1 MLISDG
7 KERFSK
13 KAGVYHRARPSY
25 PKEIVREVFK
35 NINNTNMPPVVIDV
49 GAGTGK
55 FTSLLLEQGSIVYAV
70 EPNKAMREQLTLAYG
85 HNPNLHIITATAEKT
100 TLPSAMADL
109 IVAAHSFHWFD
120 EYECKKEFSR
130 ILKNDGKVCL
140 VWNWYAIK
148 RESAMK
154 EYYDLIRECAT
165 KEISRENKMKPDLFG
180 IFFAQYETTSYPN
193 DRYLDFQTVLQLAE
207 SANYSPVEG
216 EQGYEIMRSR
226 LQEWFDKHQKNNL
239 VRFSCDSTMYK
250 GIL

>member
-1 MLISDG
+1 MLLSEG
-7 KERFSK
+7 KERYSK
-13 KAGVYHRARPSY
+13 KAGVYHRARSSY
-25 PKEIVREVFK
+25 PKEIVREMFK
-35 NINNTNMPPVVIDV
+35 NINNINVSPVVIDV

-70 EPNKAMREQLTLAYG
+70 EPNQAMREQLTLAYG

-100 TLPSAMADL
+100 TLPSGVADL
-109 IVAAHSFHWFD
+109 IVVAHAFHWFD
-120 EYECKKEFSR
+120 VDECKKEFSR
-130 ILKNDGKVCL
+130 VLKNDGKVCL

-165 KEISRENKMKPDLFG
+165 KEISRENKMNPELFD

-193 DRYLDFQTVLQLAE
+193 DRQLDFQTVLQLSE

-216 EQGYEIMRSR
+216 EQGYEIMCSR
-226 LQEWFDKHQKNNL
+226 LQEWFNKHQKNGS
-239 VRFSCDSTMYK
+239 VKFSYDATLYK